1 MKNCLN
7 NKCTGEIKLLYDYGN
22 NSDLAEL
29 NVDCTQPTKHFLKPK
44 IYICKKCELK
54 FSELAIDVSQ
64 NVIENKYKDV
74 VDHVYINE
82 IPYKEK
88 YFSNLF
94 KKISGCLDK
103 NKSVL
108 EVGSYYGV
116 FGNIIKPNVK
126 SYSGL
131 ELSKHG
137 CDYSIKNYNLK
148 IFNET
153 LENHT
158 KKKIKY
164 DVVIMADVIEHFSDP
179 FTIID
184 FIDEIL
190 NEDGLLI
197 FTTFNID
204 SVYAKITGR
213 NYHWILPFHLF
224 YFSNKTLKSICFER
238 NLEIYKISN
247 DTRTVSVYYLLG
259 KLEKIFPK
267 LKLIFLT
274 IKKIKIFNNFNINVN
289 LFDLNIYYAKKISKQ
304 RNRD

>member
-1 MKNCLN
+1 M
-7 NKCTGEIKLLYDYGN
+7 
-22 NSDLAEL
+22 
-29 NVDCTQPTKHFLKPK
+29 Q
-44 IYICKKCELK
+44 
-54 FSELAIDVSQ
+54 
-64 NVIENKYKDV
+64 
-74 VDHVYINE
+74 
-82 IPYKEK
+82 
-88 YFSNLF
+88 LF
-94 KKISGCLDK
+94 SGCFDK

-116 FGNIIKPNVK
+116 FGDIIKPNVK

-204 SVYAKITGR
+204 SIYAKITGR

-224 YFSNKTLKSICFER
+224 YFSNKTLKSICLER

-267 LKLIFLT
+267 LKLIFLA
-274 IKKIKIFNNFNINVN
+274 IKKIKIFNNLNINVN

-304 RNRD
+304 HNGD